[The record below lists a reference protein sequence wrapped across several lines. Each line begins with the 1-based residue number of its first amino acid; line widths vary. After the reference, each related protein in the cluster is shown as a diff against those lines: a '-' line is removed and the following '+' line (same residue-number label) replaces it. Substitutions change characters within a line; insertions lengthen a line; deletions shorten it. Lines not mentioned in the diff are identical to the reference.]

1 MGHTFSNILNHIIFS
16 TKDRQNMLSPE
27 IRKSVYAYLCGIAKT
42 EKCQIIKIGGIE
54 DHIHILVLLKP
65 SLSPSD
71 FARKIKTNSSRW
83 IHENYPKLKDF
94 AWQPGFSCF
103 SVSESAKNSV
113 MKYIENQ
120 EEHHKRISFKDELK
134 IFHEKNSINFDVE
147 HYLD

>member
-16 TKDRQNMLSPE
+16 TKDRLNLLSSE
-27 IRKSVYAYLCGIAKT
+27 TRKSVYAYLCGIAKA
-42 EKCQIIKIGGIE
+42 ENCQIIKIGGIE
-54 DHIHILVLLKP
+54 DHIHILVILKP
-65 SLSPSD
+65 SISPSD

-103 SVSESAKNSV
+103 SVSESAKDSV
-113 MKYIENQ
+113 IKYIDNQ
-120 EEHHKRISFKDELK
+120 EKHHKRISFKDELK
-134 IFHEKNSINFDVE
+134 MFLQKNNINFDLE